1 MTRLSTSFLF
11 LLLCLFAA
19 QVLARPGTVLVLG
32 DSLSAGYGIPRGQDW
47 VSLLQQRLDGS
58 DQAYRVINA
67 SITGD
72 TTHGGLTRLPGALQ
86 RHQPEIVLIE
96 LGGND
101 GLRGLDLA
109 TTRDNLREMI
119 HLARQAGARVLLLGL
134 RLPANY
140 GKVYADRFHA
150 VYTELAASENAALI
164 DFFLKGVAET
174 TELMQPDGIHPSAR
188 AQPRILDNVW
198 EGLEPL
204 L

>member
-1 MTRLSTSFLF
+1 MTRLSTSVLF

-19 QVLARPGTVLVLG
+19 QVLAKPGTVLVLG

-72 TTHGGLTRLPGALQ
+72 TTHGGLTRLPAALQ
-86 RHQPEIVLIE
+86 RHHPEIVLVE

-109 TTRDNLREMI
+109 TTRDNLRAMI

-150 VYTELAASENAALI
+150 VYTELAASENAALV
-164 DFFLKGVAET
+164 DFFLEGVAET

>member
-1 MTRLSTSFLF
+1 MTRLSTRVLF
-11 LLLCLFAA
+11 VLLCLFAA
-19 QVLARPGTVLVLG
+19 QVLAKPGTVLVLG

-58 DQAYRVINA
+58 DQAYRVVNA

-72 TTHGGLTRLPGALQ
+72 TTHGGLTRLPAALQ

-119 HLARQAGARVLLLGL
+119 DLARGAGARVLLLGL

-150 VYTELAASENAALI
+150 VYTELAASENAALV
-164 DFFLKGVAET
+164 DFFLEGVAET
-174 TELMQPDGIHPSAR
+174 TELMQPDGIHPSAQ

>member
-1 MTRLSTSFLF
+1 
-11 LLLCLFAA
+11 
-19 QVLARPGTVLVLG
+19 
-32 DSLSAGYGIPRGQDW
+32 
-47 VSLLQQRLDGS
+47 
-58 DQAYRVINA
+58 VINA

-72 TTHGGLTRLPGALQ
+72 TTHGGLTRLPAALQ
-86 RHQPEIVLIE
+86 RHQPEIVLLE

-109 TTRDNLREMI
+109 TTRDNLRDMI
-119 HLARQAGARVLLLGL
+119 HLARAAGARVLLLGL

-150 VYTELAASENAALI
+150 VYTELAASENAAI
-164 DFFLKGVAET
+164 VDFFLEGVAET
-174 TELMQPDGIHPSAR
+174 TELMQPDGIHPSAQ

>member
-1 MTRLSTSFLF
+1 MTRLSTNFLF

>member
-1 MTRLSTSFLF
+1 MTRLSTSVLF

-19 QVLARPGTVLVLG
+19 QVLAKPGTVLVLG

-72 TTHGGLTRLPGALQ
+72 TTHGGLTRLPAALQ
-86 RHQPEIVLIE
+86 RHQPEIVLVE

-109 TTRDNLREMI
+109 TTRDNLRAMI

-150 VYTELAASENAALI
+150 VYTELAASENAALV
-164 DFFLKGVAET
+164 DFFLEGVAET

>member
-1 MTRLSTSFLF
+1 MTRLSTRVLF

-19 QVLARPGTVLVLG
+19 PVMAKPGTVLVLG

-58 DQAYRVINA
+58 DRAYHVINA

-72 TTHGGLTRLPGALQ
+72 TTHGGLTRLPAALQ
-86 RHQPEIVLIE
+86 RHQPEIVLLE

-109 TTRDNLREMI
+109 TTRANLRDMI
-119 HLARQAGARVLLLGL
+119 HLARAAGARVLLLGL

-150 VYTELAASENAALI
+150 VYTELAVSENAALV

-174 TELMQPDGIHPSAR
+174 TELMQPDGIHPSAQ